1 MLGDEDNLEESL
13 KVVDIDLNLGAHENA
28 KKYYSK
34 RSELIE
40 KEKKTEIAAQKVL
53 DTAKEAATNQI
64 NKHQKAVKVIKTN
77 RKVYWFEKFYW
88 FISSDNLLCFSLFRH
103 RSYIKLSS

>member
-1 MLGDEDNLEESL
+1 MLLGDEDNLEESL
-13 KVVDIDLNLGAHENA
+13 KVVEIDLNIGAYENA

-53 DTAKEAATNQI
+53 DTAKEAATN
-64 NKHQKAVKVIKTN
+64 
-77 RKVYWFEKFYW
+77 
-88 FISSDNLLCFSLFRH
+88 
-103 RSYIKLSS
+103 